1 MKLSLI
7 LLFLVLSGC
16 SNTAS
21 VENLTPSPDNEEISD
36 SVIEN
41 EGLGVQE
48 TELEEYLFV
57 TFNVPELGEIRA
69 ASIDE
74 QYDQITSLI
83 AEITVIVE
91 TYIEVLNDPSY
102 SQASKNDLNNELR
115 RLNRSLSGYQAYL
128 PVITKLYEEF
138 QSQEELRIEMEEL
151 RTQIAEVET
160 IRYTLNL
167 EARVKL
173 PDTVEI
179 TLIDGTTI
187 MQPVT
192 WDQVFVERSTK
203 GAEIVIGELT
213 NLEGIFTTATIE
225 YITYQLTTDIR
236 DELKYEG
243 TLLDIYYTENDRPII
258 NLLGEYLDGEL
269 AQIYEKYDI
278 TPNSRQT
285 LFVFPN
291 FESMIAFTERYFRQN
306 APPGSYGMGV
316 GKGLSTLKSPLLPT
330 SEGYGYDY
338 ESYFRVGLHEMVHGL
353 HWDLIEVDFDE
364 SDVAIREGA
373 ATYLAANEP
382 LFGRVVDHILANPR
396 LTWNELNSREY
407 QFPLPYGRTPA
418 YSVGHILF
426 YYIDLAYGPAA
437 ITDLLTYNDYQKT
450 FGITKVQ
457 LLSEMYD
464 YLEEKTQT
472 FYDYQEVWHSKSF
485 NVESLNWRPTK

>member
-7 LLFLVLSGC
+7 LLLLILSAC
-16 SNTAS
+16 SNT
-21 VENLTPSPDNEEISD
+21 VPEDNLNLAPDNEITSNFENS
-36 SVIEN
+36 IE
-41 EGLGVQE
+41 GPGVQE
-48 TELEEYLFV
+48 NELEDYLFV
-57 TFNVPELGEIRA
+57 TFDTPELEVIRA

-74 QYDQITSLI
+74 QYEQITSLVE
-83 AEITVIVE
+83 EITVIVE
-91 TYIEVLNDPSY
+91 TYIEVLNNPTY
-102 SQASKNDLNNELR
+102 SPASKNDLNNELR
-115 RLNRSLSGYQAYL
+115 RLNRSLSGYKAYL
-128 PVITKLYEEF
+128 PVITTLYEEF

-151 RTQIAEVET
+151 QNQVAEVET
-160 IRYTLNL
+160 INYTLNL

-179 TLIDGTTI
+179 TLLDGTTTN
-187 MQPVT
+187 QPIT
-192 WDQVFVERSTK
+192 WDQVFVERSSK
-203 GAEIVIGELT
+203 GTEIVIGELT

-225 YITYQLTTDIR
+225 YITYQLSTDIR

-269 AQIYEKYDI
+269 AKIFEKYEIAPD
-278 TPNSRQT
+278 SRQT

-291 FESMIAFTERYFRQN
+291 YESMIAFTEKNFRQT
-306 APPGSYGMGV
+306 APPGSYGMGI

-353 HWDLIEVDFDE
+353 HWGLIQVDFDE

-382 LFGRVVDHILANPR
+382 LFGQVVDYILANPR

-418 YSVGHILF
+418 YSVGHILL
-426 YYIDLAYGPAA
+426 YYIELAYGPEA
-437 ITDLLTYNDYQKT
+437 IIDLLTYNDYQQA
-450 FGITKVQ
+450 FGISKVQ
-457 LLSEMYD
+457 LLSDMYD
-464 YLEEKTQT
+464 YLEDNKQT
-472 FYDYQEVWHSKSF
+472 FYDYQEVWHNKSLSI
-485 NVESLNWRPTK
+485 ETSNWRPTK